1 MNFKSFFFSPIQNS
15 AGAISFLTQP
25 SLPFFFRCIC
35 FCFPDIA
42 AILLKIPARQQLNK
56 EAAIQFCIKPGSSE
70 VMFPLGSDSS
80 CTFRNPSSR
89 KRVAEMVPINPK
101 GRKSLTRTPNAS
113 SAKFNS
119 SILPNTDII
128 DDNFAY
134 LHLPDSMQ
142 TDIWKNNFIKLIAK
156 SVSSSSWHKYRSA
169 LNKLKSFSSNTKSS
183 ISWPLTEKV
192 INGFTLWCL
201 VSERLKPSTVKAYI
215 LAFSKLQK
223 LKKMNPIQFSK
234 SIADYLSMGADH
246 SHIPNISHSHKQ
258 PVTFKILKSLKSKS
272 KVLEDGVSFWAIC
285 SCAFFGSFRMGEL
298 VSSSKFEF
306 DSLSTLLWEDI
317 KFKKSYCKIHI
328 KSPKSNNP
336 SGDTIYLF
344 PFPNKKLCPVKAL
357 CKLKRVQKFCNNW
370 NKKWPV
376 FIKQNGEFWTKKV
389 LNRQFR
395 NFFPEKN
402 ISSKSFRA
410 AIPSI
415 LANHPDVLND
425 RHVMGWGR
433 WRSSAFLGYQI
444 FKRKQRRWVFDVL
457 SDILIRN

>member
-1 MNFKSFFFSPIQNS
+1 MVQLLMFSRHRSHPLEDSGQAAAQQRSCSPVLHQAWVQRGDVPPGLRLQLHLPQPIQQEESGRDGTN
-15 AGAISFLTQP
+15 Q
-25 SLPFFFRCIC
+25 
-35 FCFPDIA
+35 
-42 AILLKIPARQQLNK
+42 
-56 EAAIQFCIKPGSSE
+56 
-70 VMFPLGSDSS
+70 
-80 CTFRNPSSR
+80 
-89 KRVAEMVPINPK
+89 

-113 SAKFNS
+113 PAKFNS

-285 SCAFFGSFRMGEL
+285 SCAFFW
-298 VSSSKFEF
+298 KF
-306 DSLSTLLWEDI
+306 
-317 KFKKSYCKIHI
+317 
-328 KSPKSNNP
+328 
-336 SGDTIYLF
+336 
-344 PFPNKKLCPVKAL
+344 
-357 CKLKRVQKFCNNW
+357 
-370 NKKWPV
+370 
-376 FIKQNGEFWTKKV
+376 QNGG
-389 LNRQFR
+389 
-395 NFFPEKN
+395 
-402 ISSKSFRA
+402 IS
-410 AIPSI
+410 
-415 LANHPDVLND
+415 
-425 RHVMGWGR
+425 
-433 WRSSAFLGYQI
+433 
-444 FKRKQRRWVFDVL
+444 
-457 SDILIRN
+457 

>member
-1 MNFKSFFFSPIQNS
+1 
-15 AGAISFLTQP
+15 
-25 SLPFFFRCIC
+25 
-35 FCFPDIA
+35 
-42 AILLKIPARQQLNK
+42 
-56 EAAIQFCIKPGSSE
+56 
-70 VMFPLGSDSS
+70 
-80 CTFRNPSSR
+80 
-89 KRVAEMVPINPK
+89 
-101 GRKSLTRTPNAS
+101 
-113 SAKFNS
+113 
-119 SILPNTDII
+119 
-128 DDNFAY
+128 
-134 LHLPDSMQ
+134 
-142 TDIWKNNFIKLIAK
+142 
-156 SVSSSSWHKYRSA
+156 
-169 LNKLKSFSSNTKSS
+169 
-183 ISWPLTEKV
+183 
-192 INGFTLWCL
+192 
-201 VSERLKPSTVKAYI
+201 
-215 LAFSKLQK
+215 
-223 LKKMNPIQFSK
+223 
-234 SIADYLSMGADH
+234 
-246 SHIPNISHSHKQ
+246 
-258 PVTFKILKSLKSKS
+258 
-272 KVLEDGVSFWAIC
+272 
-285 SCAFFGSFRMGEL
+285 MGEL